1 MDPRSQVPDSNPRG
15 CRGRLLWWTAGG
27 HRCGLP
33 TVLFSQAQ
41 RRPLTRRRQPAAIQE
56 AVAQGSPDAAAQSPP
71 VLPRAQLLG
80 HHGILG
86 VRARAR
92 PGYRG
97 SLCPQLSSTSCLRR

>member
-56 AVAQGSPDAAAQSPP
+56 AVAQSPP

-97 SLCPQLSSTSCLRR
+97 SLCPQLYSTSCLQR